1 MAKLY
6 FRYGTVG
13 SAKTL
18 NLLAVAHNYERQGKG
33 VVVMKPSV
41 DTRFGASRVASR
53 AGLEREA
60 DLLLENQT
68 ELPPE
73 LFDSCHCV
81 LVDEAQFVS
90 AFVIDQLRELTA
102 ARDIPVIC
110 YGLRNDFRTHL
121 FAGSRRL
128 LELADSIEEIKT
140 TCACCNRK
148 AVFNLKSV
156 DGKPT
161 LAGPSR
167 TLGCEELYLPACH
180 THYVEKLGLS
190 AGQVRENVTTNGID
204 FASLAVGQ
212 RIALGGQIV
221 LQISKPC
228 APCSRMDEIR
238 PGLQQELE
246 GRRGMLA
253 SVVEGGAV
261 KVGDLVRVL

>member
-33 VVVMKPSV
+33 VVVLKPSA

-60 DLLLENQT
+60 DLLLENET
-68 ELPPE
+68 ELPEE

-90 AFVIDQLRELTA
+90 AFVIDQLRQLTL
-102 ARDIPVIC
+102 ARNIPVIC

-121 FAGSRRL
+121 FAGSKRL

-140 TCACCNRK
+140 TCAYCNRK
-148 AVFNLKSV
+148 AVFNLKSI

-161 LAGPSR
+161 RDGPSR
-167 TLGCEELYLPACH
+167 TLGCEELYLPVCH
-180 THYVEKLGLS
+180 THYAEKLDHS
-190 AGQVRENVTTNGID
+190 AGELHQ
-204 FASLAVGQ
+204 L
-212 RIALGGQIV
+212 LG
-221 LQISKPC
+221 
-228 APCSRMDEIR
+228 APE
-238 PGLQQELE
+238 ET
-246 GRRGMLA
+246 
-253 SVVEGGAV
+253 V
-261 KVGDLVRVL
+261 